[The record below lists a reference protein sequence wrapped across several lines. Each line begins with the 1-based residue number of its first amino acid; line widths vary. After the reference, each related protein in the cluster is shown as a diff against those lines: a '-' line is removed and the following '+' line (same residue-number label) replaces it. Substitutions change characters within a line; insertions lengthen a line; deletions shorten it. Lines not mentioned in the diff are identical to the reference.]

1 VRSATCEHQSP
12 LVAIIEDDE
21 TITALLCE
29 LLEAEQY
36 RCLTASSLVTALDLL
51 DREQPDLLILDIVLG
66 GVAAGWQL
74 LDRLAE
80 SPRTAA
86 IPVIV
91 CSADTRTLEAHD
103 GLIKARGIRILAKPF
118 DLEELLQLIASGLAA
133 SANHACAQPR
143 R

>member
-51 DREQPDLLILDIVLG
+51 EREQPDLLIVDIVLG

-74 LDRLAE
+74 LDVLGQN
-80 SPRTAA
+80 PRTAA

-91 CSADTRTLEAHD
+91 CSADTRALQSHD
-103 GLIKARGIRILAKPF
+103 GLIEARGIRALAKPF
-118 DLEELLQLIASGLAA
+118 DLDELLQLIGGELAA
-133 SANHACAQPR
+133 STNHACA
-143 R
+143 